1 MSSKHPFWL
10 RTAYS
15 SGLWPEVCLRF
26 PRPFFDLLNLRIQ
39 RARKRMEGLVFP
51 VVNEGAHRLSIHRIE
66 LHWFS
71 FLLPNCSNH
80 IDQVTADDWLSEACI
95 TRACNWLTSQ
105 LSNLTTLVQFWMLPL
120 IAFVIA
126 ALGSFLIFKMW
137 KNDWWCN
144 YNWLSDYLACFSVL
158 SH

>member
-1 MSSKHPFWL
+1 MSSKHPFSL

-15 SGLWPEVCLRF
+15 SGLWPEVCLRL

-71 FLLPNCSNH
+71 YLLPNCSNH
-80 IDQVTADDWLSEACI
+80 IDQVTADD
-95 TRACNWLTSQ
+95 
-105 LSNLTTLVQFWMLPL
+105 
-120 IAFVIA
+120 
-126 ALGSFLIFKMW
+126 
-137 KNDWWCN
+137 
-144 YNWLSDYLACFSVL
+144 
-158 SH
+158 